1 MLYILVMS
9 YVPPSRRNI
18 GEDSK
23 SSINSFAINIS
34 PPKTSPHSSPE
45 PINVDSVESFP
56 TLGIVNT
63 KTQGSDM
70 NFASSLFIPQPK
82 EEVFKNIPDGWVQ
95 LSKKNGR
102 TEFTY
107 GDKSDLQYEI
117 EDLVDY
123 MEEVRK
129 EVLLEKIL
137 DRYEEYE
144 EIDLFLHG
152 EKHIYGWQVDDYLK
166 DIEMERRIKRM
177 ENMTSDD
184 ESTDEDDKYEF
195 N

>member
-1 MLYILVMS
+1 
-9 YVPPSRRNI
+9 
-18 GEDSK
+18 
-23 SSINSFAINIS
+23 
-34 PPKTSPHSSPE
+34 
-45 PINVDSVESFP
+45 
-56 TLGIVNT
+56 
-63 KTQGSDM
+63 M

-82 EEVFKNIPDGWVQ
+82 EEVVKNIPDGWVQ
-95 LSKKNGR
+95 LSRKNGR

-107 GDKSDLQYEI
+107 GDKSDLQYEM
-117 EDLVDY
+117 EDFVEY
-123 MEEVRK
+123 MEQARK

-152 EKHIYGWQVDDYLK
+152 EKHIYGWQIDDYLK
-166 DIEMERRIKRM
+166 DLEMERRIERM

-184 ESTDEDDKYEF
+184 ESTDEDDSYEF

>member
-1 MLYILVMS
+1 MAYI
-9 YVPPSRRNI
+9 PPSRRNN
-18 GEDSK
+18 GEQPKPSF
-23 SSINSFAINIS
+23 NSFSVNINT
-34 PPKTSPHSSPE
+34 PKTPPTPSPE

-56 TLGIVNT
+56 SLGNVNT
-63 KTQGSDM
+63 NTEASDM

-82 EEVFKNIPDGWVQ
+82 EEVVKNIPDGWVQ
-95 LSKKNGR
+95 LSRKNGR

-107 GDKSDLQYEI
+107 GDKSDLQYEM
-117 EDLVDY
+117 EDFVEY
-123 MEEVRK
+123 MEEARK

-152 EKHIYGWQVDDYLK
+152 EKHIYGWQIDDYLK
-166 DIEMERRIKRM
+166 DLEMERRIERM

-184 ESTDEDDKYEF
+184 ESTDEDDSYEF